1 MALTAISLRGPI
13 ASVGSLI
20 ESMEPDLGVSKGYLG
35 FITTLPLLVFAASSV
50 VIPKFANKI
59 GHTRILTLG
68 MILLAIGCVGRAF
81 AGYYVVLMGTLLVGV
96 GISVGNVL
104 LPAVIKENMPLKIGI
119 VTALYMCFQSTAAT
133 AGTGLSYPMAVSA
146 DLGWRAVLAMW
157 AIPAALAAMAWIA
170 FTRRNEGRR
179 TVLYS
184 DRKSVV

>member
-68 MILLAIGCVGRAF
+68 MI
-81 AGYYVVLMGTLLVGV
+81 T
-96 GISVGNVL
+96 
-104 LPAVIKENMPLKIGI
+104 
-119 VTALYMCFQSTAAT
+119 Q
-133 AGTGLSYPMAVSA
+133 
-146 DLGWRAVLAMW
+146 
-157 AIPAALAAMAWIA
+157 
-170 FTRRNEGRR
+170 
-179 TVLYS
+179 
-184 DRKSVV
+184 